1 MIGSSGSRIGS
12 LRRSSHSR
20 RIGLDGAAC
29 CCAYARCDQVAAA
42 PPRRVENSRRFI
54 DSPPL
59 TSGIGELLYPTIDQD
74 GEAIAGMVANL
85 VAIPEAAIHKVLSA
99 YAVIRP
105 KPAVTAR
112 IGDY

>member
-29 CCAYARCDQVAAA
+29 CCAYARCDQIAAA

-59 TSGIGELLYPTIDQD
+59 TSGTAELLSPTVVQN
-74 GEAIAGMVANL
+74 GEAVANGGDPGQLLLKRRRLHQKSNSLL
-85 VAIPEAAIHKVLSA
+85 V
-99 YAVIRP
+99 VIRE
-105 KPAVTAR
+105 
-112 IGDY
+112 